1 MFSSKTSSN
10 FSFTFSS
17 FGRYLGTWLT
27 MRKTRAKSL
36 FFLIAFRAFC
46 SLLLS
51 AIGVYNIWKA
61 NFVSCQVNGVRLFH
75 GNYSSVLNSVSRL
88 EFQVCNSYA
97 LKIVHINTIIY
108 RIYNYIYDIIIIY
121 NYNLLIYPIK
131 PSRKSCS
138 SQIIIHQK
146 SHEKLYHW

>member
-27 MRKTRAKSL
+27 MRKTSAKSL

-61 NFVSCQVNGVRLFH
+61 NFVSCQVNEVRPFL
-75 GNYSSVLNSVSRL
+75 GNYYN
-88 EFQVCNSYA
+88 FQRA
-97 LKIVHINTIIY
+97 QL
-108 RIYNYIYDIIIIY
+108 RFIYDISDQTIFHKLKFSNNYPPKITRKTIPIFSMKHIICYILY
-121 NYNLLIYPIK
+121 VTY
-131 PSRKSCS
+131 
-138 SQIIIHQK
+138 IIDLFNII
-146 SHEKLYHW
+146 